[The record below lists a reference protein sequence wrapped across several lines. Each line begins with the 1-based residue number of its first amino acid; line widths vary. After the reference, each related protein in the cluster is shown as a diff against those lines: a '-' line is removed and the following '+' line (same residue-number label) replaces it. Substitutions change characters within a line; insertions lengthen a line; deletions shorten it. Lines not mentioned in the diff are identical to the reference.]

1 MSAASPNTNTNTNT
15 NTNETILCDVAD
27 RIAVITL
34 NRPDQLNA
42 WNSEMEAGLRTALER
57 CRDDR
62 EVRVIVLTG
71 AGKAFCAGADLSAAR
86 ARLAESSPRHASSTA
101 AHAPNDVAA
110 REDFGQRYSYLLA
123 IGKPII
129 CALNGAA
136 AGVGLVLSLYCDI
149 RYASREARLVP
160 AFVRRG
166 LAAEHGIAWMLPR
179 MIGLSRALEWLM
191 SGRPMGAQ
199 EAEQAGLVSAVFEAD
214 RFLPT
219 VLERAAVL
227 AALCSPSAMAAAK
240 RQSYRALGQ
249 TLGESV
255 AQAEREIA
263 ASLQGTD
270 FREGVAAFLD
280 KRQPSFSGLGR

>member
-1 MSAASPNTNTNTNT
+1 MSAASS
-15 NTNETILCDVAD
+15 NTNEIIRCEVAD

-42 WNSEMEAGLRTALER
+42 WNPEMEAGLRAALER

-86 ARLAESSPRHASSTA
+86 ARLAESGQLGASSIEA
-101 AHAPNDVAA
+101 SVPNDVAA

-166 LAAEHGIAWMLPR
+166 LPAEHGIAWILPR
-179 MIGLSRALEWLM
+179 LIGLSRALEWLI
-191 SGRPMGAQ
+191 SGRSMSAQ
-199 EAEQAGLVSAVFEAD
+199 EAEQAGLVSAVLEAD
-214 RFLPT
+214 GFLPE
-219 VLERAAVL
+219 VLERAATL
-227 AALCSPSAMAAAK
+227 ATLCSPSAMAAAK
-240 RQSYRALGQ
+240 RQSYLALGQ

-255 AQAEREIA
+255 ALAEREIA
-263 ASLQGTD
+263 ASLQGSD
-270 FREGVAAFLD
+270 FREGVAAFLE
-280 KRQPSFSGLGR
+280 KRQPSFSGLAR

>member
-1 MSAASPNTNTNTNT
+1 MSAASPSI
-15 NTNETILCDVAD
+15 NEIILCEVAD

-42 WNSEMEAGLRTALER
+42 WNPEMEAGLRTALER
-57 CRDDR
+57 CQDDR

-86 ARLAESSPRHASSTA
+86 ARLAESGPRHVSSTA

-110 REDFGQRYSYLLA
+110 REDFGQRYSYLLS

-166 LAAEHGIAWMLPR
+166 LPAEHGIAWILPR
-179 MIGLSRALEWLM
+179 LIGLSRALEWLI
-191 SGRPMGAQ
+191 SGRSMSAQ
-199 EAEQAGLVSAVFEAD
+199 EAEQAGLVSAVLETD
-214 RFLPT
+214 GFLPE
-219 VLERAAVL
+219 VLERAAAL
-227 AALCSPSAMAAAK
+227 ATLCSPSAMAATK
-240 RQSYRALGQ
+240 RQSYLALGQ

-255 AQAEREIA
+255 ALAEREIA
-263 ASLQGTD
+263 ALLQGSD
-270 FREGVAAFLD
+270 FREGVAAFLG
-280 KRQPSFSGLGR
+280 KRQPSFAGLER